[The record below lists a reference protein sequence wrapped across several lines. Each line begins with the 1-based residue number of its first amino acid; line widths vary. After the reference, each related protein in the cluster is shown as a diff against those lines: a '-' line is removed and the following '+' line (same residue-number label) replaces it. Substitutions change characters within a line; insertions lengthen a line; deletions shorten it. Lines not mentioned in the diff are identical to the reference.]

1 MQART
6 KHNIVLDTNLWIG
19 FLLTSNY
26 SKIDRLFRDNSI
38 TILFSQELIDEFLEV
53 VQRPKFRRYFSLD
66 DIEELLKKVRTKA
79 VFVTVTAKIE
89 HCRDPKDNFLLSLAQ
104 DGKATH
110 LLTGDK
116 DLLVLEKIGKT
127 KILTITEYLT
137 KR

>member
-6 KHNIVLDTNLWIG
+6 KNKIVFDTKLWIG
-19 FLLTSNY
+19 FLLTRNY

-89 HCRDPKDNFLLSLAQ
+89 HCRDPQGQLP
-104 DGKATH
+104 
-110 LLTGDK
+110 
-116 DLLVLEKIGKT
+116 V
-127 KILTITEYLT
+127 ITCTRRESYT
-137 KR
+137 FTYWRQRSFSS